1 MGVFSKIF
9 KGIKKVAKK
18 IGKGIKKISM
28 KLIGA
33 IGKIGPIGQLAL
45 MFIGIPPVISNFF
58 GSIGTVAGTIT
69 GALGQAG
76 TVVSN
81 FATKIAPNLTKGL
94 GKAFNAIKTAGQGA
108 YNTVTQAIGN
118 GVDRVMNFTKGKGF
132 TLSGDRTSIFG
143 GVSAKDIPVPGTV
156 TPETAAKFGPDIP
169 DVSDIKGDVFSST
182 IDASPAS
189 LTPPSNTP
197 SLLGSDN
204 IATDRVLS
212 PVQDVNDI
220 LNTELFPTNTEKVL
234 NFGTENATK
243 KTFGERAKD
252 YISEGIEGVTDTLSD
267 PKKLA
272 SETIKG
278 GVISGGTAALARSIS
293 GPPPTQK
300 VMHSNISDF
309 MIPTTQQQLDA
320 ATWNSIN
327 TSYQKAGSSFGATGD
342 AMTPYFTELANF
354 DNDINYQRQMAMLN
368 PTLNPTR

>member
-1 MGVFSKIF
+1 MAFGIIGKAF

-18 IGKGIKKISM
+18 IGKGIKKIGK
-28 KLIGA
+28 KLLGA

-58 GSIGTVAGTIT
+58 SGLPGAIGGW
-69 GALGQAG
+69 
-76 TVVSN
+76 VS
-81 FATKIAPNLTKGL
+81 KVAPNMA
-94 GKAFNAIKTAGQGA
+94 KAFNAIKTAGQGA
-108 YNTVTQAIGN
+108 YNTITQAIGN

-132 TLSGDRTSIFG
+132 SLSGDRTSIFG

-189 LTPPSNTP
+189 LTPPSSTP
-197 SLLGSDN
+197 SLLGRDT
-204 IATDRVLS
+204 IATDRVLA

-220 LNTELFPTNTEKVL
+220 LNTELFPTKETL
-234 NFGTENATK
+234 TFGTEEATK
-243 KTFGERAKD
+243 KTLGERAKD
-252 YISEGIEGVTDTLSD
+252 YFTGQVEGFKDTLKNPGQALGESV
-267 PKKLA
+267 KQGAL
-272 SETIKG
+272 G
-278 GVISGGTAALARSIS
+278 GISQSIAMDVA

-300 VMHSNISDF
+300 VMHSSLSDF
-309 MIPTTQQQLDA
+309 MTPTTQRQLDA
-320 ATWNSIN
+320 ATWNNIN
-327 TSYQKAGSSFGATGD
+327 TSYQKAGSSFGAAGD

-368 PTLNPTR
+368 PTLNPVR

>member
-1 MGVFSKIF
+1 MAFGFIGKAF

-18 IGKGIKKISM
+18 IGKGIKKIA
-28 KLIGA
+28 KKVLGA

-58 GSIGTVAGTIT
+58 GTIGGAITGVLGKAGTI
-69 GALGQAG
+69 
-76 TVVSN
+76 VSN

-108 YNTVTQAIGN
+108 YNTITQAIGN

-189 LTPPSNTP
+189 LTPPSSTP
-197 SLLGSDN
+197 SLLGPDT
-204 IATDRVLS
+204 IATDRVLA

-220 LNTELFPTNTEKVL
+220 LNTELFPTKETL
-234 NFGTENATK
+234 TFGTEEATK
-243 KTFGERAKD
+243 KTLGEKTKD
-252 YISEGIEGVTDTLSD
+252 YFSSQLDDFTETLKNPGQALGESVKQGALGGISQ
-267 PKKLA
+267 
-272 SETIKG
+272 
-278 GVISGGTAALARSIS
+278 SIAMDVA

-300 VMHSNISDF
+300 VMHSSLSDF
-309 MIPTTQQQLDA
+309 MTPTTQRPLDA
-320 ATWNSIN
+320 ATWNN
-327 TSYQKAGSSFGATGD
+327 VNNAYLKAGSSFGAAGD

-368 PTLNPTR
+368 PTLNPVR

>member
-1 MGVFSKIF
+1 MAFGFIGKAF
-9 KGIKKVAKK
+9 KSIKKVAKK
-18 IGKGIKKISM
+18 IGKGIKKIG
-28 KLIGA
+28 KKVLGA

-58 GSIGTVAGTIT
+58 SGIPGAIGGW
-69 GALGQAG
+69 
-76 TVVSN
+76 VS
-81 FATKIAPNLTKGL
+81 KVAPNMA
-94 GKAFNAIKTAGQGA
+94 KAFNAIKTAGQGA
-108 YNTVTQAIGN
+108 YNTITQAIGN

-189 LTPPSNTP
+189 LTPPSSTP
-197 SLLGSDN
+197 SLLGPDT
-204 IATDRVLS
+204 IATDKVLA

-220 LNTELFPTNTEKVL
+220 LNTELFPTKETL
-234 NFGTENATK
+234 TFGTEKATK
-243 KTFGERAKD
+243 KTLGERAKD

-272 SETIKG
+272 AETIKG
-278 GVISGGTAALARSIS
+278 GVISGGTTALARSIA

-300 VMHSNISDF
+300 VMHSSLSDF
-309 MIPTTQQQLDA
+309 MTPTTQRPLDA
-320 ATWNSIN
+320 ATWNN
-327 TSYQKAGSSFGATGD
+327 VNNAYLKAGSSFGAAGD

-368 PTLNPTR
+368 PTLNPVR

>member
-1 MGVFSKIF
+1 MAFGIIGKAF

-18 IGKGIKKISM
+18 IGKGIKKIGK
-28 KLIGA
+28 KLLGA

-58 GSIGTVAGTIT
+58 GTIGGAIT
-69 GALGQAG
+69 GVLGQAG

-81 FATKIAPNLTKGL
+81 FATRIAPNLTKGL

-220 LNTELFPTNTEKVL
+220 LNTELFPTNTEEVL
-234 NFGTENATK
+234 TFGTEEATK
-243 KTFGERAKD
+243 KTFGERTKD
-252 YISEGIEGVTDTLSD
+252 YFTGQVKDFKDTLKNPGQALGESV
-267 PKKLA
+267 KQGAL
-272 SETIKG
+272 G
-278 GVISGGTAALARSIS
+278 GISQSIAMDVA

-300 VMHSNISDF
+300 VMHSSISDF
-309 MIPTTQQQLDA
+309 MIPTTQRQLDA
-320 ATWNSIN
+320 ATWNNIN
-327 TSYQKAGSSFGATGD
+327 TSYQKAGSSFGAAGD

-368 PTLNPTR
+368 PTLNPVR

>member
-1 MGVFSKIF
+1 MAFGFIGKAF

-18 IGKGIKKISM
+18 IGKGIKKIGK
-28 KLIGA
+28 KLLGA

-45 MFIGIPPVISNFF
+45 MFIGIPPIISNFF
-58 GSIGTVAGTIT
+58 SGLPGAIGGW
-69 GALGQAG
+69 
-76 TVVSN
+76 VS
-81 FATKIAPNLTKGL
+81 KVAPNMA
-94 GKAFNAIKTAGQGA
+94 KAFNAIKTAGQGA
-108 YNTVTQAIGN
+108 YNTITQAIGN

-169 DVSDIKGDVFSST
+169 DVSDIKGDVFSGT

-189 LTPPSNTP
+189 LTPPSRTP
-197 SLLGSDN
+197 SLLGPDT
-204 IATDRVLS
+204 IATDKVLA

-220 LNTELFPTNTEKVL
+220 LNTELFPTKETL
-234 NFGTENATK
+234 TFGTEEATK
-243 KTFGERAKD
+243 KTLGERAKD

-272 SETIKG
+272 AETIKG
-278 GVISGGTAALARSIS
+278 GVISGGTTALARSIA

-300 VMHSNISDF
+300 VMHSSLSDF
-309 MIPTTQQQLDA
+309 MTATTQRPLDA
-320 ATWNSIN
+320 ATWNN
-327 TSYQKAGSSFGATGD
+327 VNNAYLKAGSSFGAAGD

-368 PTLNPTR
+368 PTLNPVR

>member
-1 MGVFSKIF
+1 MAFGFIGKAF

-18 IGKGIKKISM
+18 IGKGIKKIA
-28 KLIGA
+28 KKVLGA

-58 GSIGTVAGTIT
+58 GGIGGAIT

-76 TVVSN
+76 TAITN

-108 YNTVTQAIGN
+108 YNTITQAIGN

-189 LTPPSNTP
+189 LTPPSSTP
-197 SLLGSDN
+197 SLLGPDT
-204 IATDRVLS
+204 IATDKVLA

-220 LNTELFPTNTEKVL
+220 LNTELFPTKETL
-234 NFGTENATK
+234 TFGTEEATK
-243 KTFGERAKD
+243 KTLGERAKD

-272 SETIKG
+272 AETIKG
-278 GVISGGTAALARSIS
+278 GVISGGTTALARSIA

-300 VMHSNISDF
+300 VMHSSLSDF
-309 MIPTTQQQLDA
+309 MTPTTQRPLDA
-320 ATWNSIN
+320 ATWNN
-327 TSYQKAGSSFGATGD
+327 VNNAYLKAGSSFGAAGD

-368 PTLNPTR
+368 PTLNPVR

>member
-1 MGVFSKIF
+1 MAFGFIGKAF

-18 IGKGIKKISM
+18 IGKGIKKIA
-28 KLIGA
+28 KKVLGA

-58 GSIGTVAGTIT
+58 GGIGGAIT

-76 TVVSN
+76 TAITN

-108 YNTVTQAIGN
+108 YNTITQAIGN

-189 LTPPSNTP
+189 VTPPS
-197 SLLGSDN
+197 
-204 IATDRVLS
+204 R
-212 PVQDVNDI
+212 
-220 LNTELFPTNTEKVL
+220 
-234 NFGTENATK
+234 
-243 KTFGERAKD
+243 
-252 YISEGIEGVTDTLSD
+252 
-267 PKKLA
+267 
-272 SETIKG
+272 
-278 GVISGGTAALARSIS
+278 
-293 GPPPTQK
+293 
-300 VMHSNISDF
+300 
-309 MIPTTQQQLDA
+309 
-320 ATWNSIN
+320 
-327 TSYQKAGSSFGATGD
+327 
-342 AMTPYFTELANF
+342 
-354 DNDINYQRQMAMLN
+354 NYQRRSNIWWNNCFSKKYSRSTSNSKSNAFKFIRFYDSNNSKTIRCSYME
-368 PTLNPTR
+368 